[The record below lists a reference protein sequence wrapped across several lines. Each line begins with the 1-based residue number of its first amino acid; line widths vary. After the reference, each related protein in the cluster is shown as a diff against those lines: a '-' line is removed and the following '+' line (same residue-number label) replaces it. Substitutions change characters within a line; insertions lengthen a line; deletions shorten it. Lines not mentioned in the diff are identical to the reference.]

1 MLTLSAVL
9 LLSGSA
15 AYSSGLDGDASYS
28 GSVEETGVAP
38 DREQKPSWQ
47 KDQDSGERALFL
59 RQFGKADDY
68 LERALHQAKN
78 SPSKP
83 QYLATSRLALGESY
97 LKQGRIQEAYET
109 LELSRGGVR
118 SAYGSRSTEYARCL
132 TAMGA
137 CLVEFGKEEKAIDH
151 ARKAIDI
158 LTGMDKKDSQL
169 YGYAV
174 ETLGMANARHGW
186 HDDAIARLEE
196 ALEIF
201 KRYPGYKRLDLAAVL
216 EEQAVYFYKH
226 GDREKSA
233 RLSEESALIKERAM
247 VSTQPTSIAS
257 RVEFHWKPGSTR
269 AREIIDSEFPF
280 RYLTAGGVRVAATV
294 VDLWELLA
302 VLITITN
309 VSDKQSE
316 YELGKAVL
324 RVVDTDHPA
333 SKPTVLTS
341 VDPNS
346 IDRIRKERNMW
357 DLTQNRPWL
366 ANIQKTRGVRGL
378 VPHEGHD
385 LFRGPNVFGVYGQWK
400 AVSHTVPERLSIHP
414 SREGLFSSDEDDT
427 ALTGMLRAN
436 HSSFKDCFNVT
447 LEPFESRTGEIFYL
461 NPRDQD
467 VIISVPV
474 GNTVFELPFHTRK
487 QKIP

>member
-1 MLTLSAVL
+1 MKDSRPLLLTLSAVL
-9 LLSGSA
+9 LFSGTA
-15 AYSSGLDGDASYS
+15 AYSSSFDPDLSS
-28 GSVEETGVAP
+28 ET
-38 DREQKPSWQ
+38 EQKPNWR
-47 KDQDSGERALFL
+47 KDQDSGERALYL
-59 RQFGKADDY
+59 RQFEKADDF

-78 SPSKP
+78 SPTRP
-83 QYLATSRLALGESY
+83 RYLALSRLALGESY

-109 LELSRGGVR
+109 LDLCRGGIR
-118 SAYGSRSTEYARCL
+118 SGFGSRSTEYARCQL
-132 TAMGA
+132 AIAT
-137 CLVEFGKEEKAIDH
+137 CLVEFGKDEKAIDY

-158 LTGMDKKDSQL
+158 IGGMDKKDSQL
-169 YGYAV
+169 YGYAL

-186 HDDAIARLEE
+186 HDDAAPQLDE

-201 KRYPGYKRLDLAAVL
+201 KRYPGYKSLDLAAVL
-216 EEQAVYFYKH
+216 KEQAVYFYKH

-233 RLSEESALIKERAM
+233 RLSEESALIREKAM
-247 VSTQPTSIAS
+247 VTTQPASIAS
-257 RVEFHWKPGSTR
+257 QVEFRWEPGSTR

-309 VSDKQSE
+309 VSDHQSE
-316 YELGKAVL
+316 YELGKATL
-324 RVVDTDHPA
+324 RVVDLDHPA
-333 SKPTVLTS
+333 GKPTILPP

-414 SREGLFSSDEDDT
+414 SREGLIGTTEDDT

-467 VIISVPV
+467 VIISIPV
-474 GNTVFELPFHTRK
+474 GNTIFELPFHTRK